1 MYIQQRY
8 TMVISVYSLAK
19 LHNEMGAEGGV
30 RRELAGREG
39 RQSSREEGGRRGGEG
54 VFGRRGEKEGRS
66 QVGLQ
71 IPHSE

>member
-54 VFGRRGEKEGRS
+54 VFGRRGREGGEVS
-66 QVGLQ
+66 SG
-71 IPHSE
+71 SSDST